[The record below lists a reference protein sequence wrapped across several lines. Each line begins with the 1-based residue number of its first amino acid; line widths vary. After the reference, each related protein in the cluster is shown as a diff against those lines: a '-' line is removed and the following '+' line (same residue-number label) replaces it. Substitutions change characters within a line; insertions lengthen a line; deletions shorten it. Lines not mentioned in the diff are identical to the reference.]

1 MRLEMGSGYVT
12 DKTCVQC
19 YLDVHSIDIA
29 IDVVVVVVAVTVAQI
44 VSDDDNDATAEDVSD
59 AGVSLCFDRHTIDS
73 SQTTNSTSTL
83 RKSSFIASR
92 HRRRSGQGT
101 AVPHTCQKEMEH

>member
-1 MRLEMGSGYVT
+1 MRLEMGSGYVI
-12 DKTCVQC
+12 DKACVQC

-29 IDVVVVVVAVTVAQI
+29 IAVDVVVVAVTVAQI
-44 VSDDDNDATAEDVSD
+44 VSDATAEDVSD

>member
-1 MRLEMGSGYVT
+1 MRLEMGSGYVI

-29 IDVVVVVVAVTVAQI
+29 IDVVVVVAAVTVVVVQI

-73 SQTTNSTSTL
+73 SQTANSTSTL

-92 HRRRSGQGT
+92 HR
-101 AVPHTCQKEMEH
+101 

>member
-29 IDVVVVVVAVTVAQI
+29 IDVVVVQI

-59 AGVSLCFDRHTIDS
+59 ARVSLCFDRHTIDS

>member
-1 MRLEMGSGYVT
+1 MGSGYVI
-12 DKTCVQC
+12 DKTCVLC
-19 YLDVHSIDIA
+19 YLDIHSIDIA
-29 IDVVVVVVAVTVAQI
+29 IATDVAVVVAAVTVVVVQI

-59 AGVSLCFDRHTIDS
+59 AVVSLCFDRHTIDS

-92 HRRRSGQGT
+92 HR
-101 AVPHTCQKEMEH
+101 